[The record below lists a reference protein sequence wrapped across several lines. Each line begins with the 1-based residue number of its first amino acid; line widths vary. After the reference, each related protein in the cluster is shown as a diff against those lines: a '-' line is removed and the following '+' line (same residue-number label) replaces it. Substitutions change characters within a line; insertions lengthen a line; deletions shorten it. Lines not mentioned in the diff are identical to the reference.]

1 MRKILSVL
9 AFAIFVISCN
19 QNSPAV
25 EEKKD
30 DGAAKTTAK
39 KDSSFNYAFKAL
51 YSSSFEMGDPKNAK
65 IVLDIW
71 KAYQDNKL
79 EDTKTLWADSVT
91 LQFANG
97 FTFHGNPD
105 SVLAGGKADRNN
117 YTSLTDSVDAWIST
131 KSTDRNEEWVCIWGR
146 EYSTSKKGKKDTT
159 NLQEIWRLKEG
170 KVNFMAQFTAHHR

>member
-9 AFAIFVISCN
+9 AIAIFITSCN
-19 QNSPAV
+19 QQTSAV

-30 DGAAKTTAK
+30 AGTATKEAK
-39 KDSSFNYAFKAL
+39 KDDLNYAFKAA
-51 YSSSFEMGDPKNAK
+51 YSSSFEIGDPQNAK

-79 EDTKTLWADSVT
+79 EDTKAFWADSVT

-97 FTFHGNPD
+97 FTFRGNPD

-117 YTSLTDSVDAWIST
+117 YTALTDSIDAWIST
-131 KSTDRNEEWVCIWGR
+131 KSIDRNEEWVCVWAR
-146 EYSTSKKGKKDTT
+146 EYSTDKKGKKDTS
-159 NLQEIWRLKEG
+159 NLQEIWRLKGG
-170 KVNFMAQFTAHHR
+170 KVNFMAQFAAHHR